1 MWRNYCKGG
10 VEFESVPTKVAT
22 EDLPPVQEEPNNTQ
36 KTLEEPN
43 SNASRGPQA
52 VLAPRKKKTTLKPTM
67 QPNMFEKGSCVERP
81 APQLPSTDG
90 IEYPRAAAWSSST
103 VRELL
108 RDAKG
113 RQLFH
118 CFLHEAL
125 AEENLLF
132 VDSIEKYKKMTDSE
146 EKSKFIKEFLGQL
159 SPGINISSVAM
170 KAIQKQAD
178 NPNPDSKCFDQGAK
192 EVYKLLE
199 NDQFPRFRRSDV
211 YLKYL
216 EALLPRSYAERW
228 ETNFQALLGNQ
239 IGRHYFR
246 RFLREIHAEENL
258 KFWEAVVEFHTQ
270 PDRSVAMQNMARSI
284 FQEYFTE
291 GTSNEI
297 FLPYGMREMIAR
309 RVKNKEVDMTLFD
322 GATKHI
328 EEILKNDPYVRF
340 LQSKEYRDLLDRL
353 N

>member
-1 MWRNYCKGG
+1 
-10 VEFESVPTKVAT
+10 
-22 EDLPPVQEEPNNTQ
+22 
-36 KTLEEPN
+36 
-43 SNASRGPQA
+43 
-52 VLAPRKKKTTLKPTM
+52 
-67 QPNMFEKGSCVERP
+67 
-81 APQLPSTDG
+81 
-90 IEYPRAAAWSSST
+90 
-103 VRELL
+103 
-108 RDAKG
+108 
-113 RQLFH
+113 
-118 CFLHEAL
+118 
-125 AEENLLF
+125 
-132 VDSIEKYKKMTDSE
+132 MTDPA
-146 EKSKFIKEFLGQL
+146 EKSKFIKDFFVHI

-170 KAIQKQAD
+170 KAIQQQEGKAD
-178 NPNPDSKCFDQGAK
+178 PDSKCFDQGSK
-192 EVYKLLE
+192 EVTKLLE

-291 GTSNEI
+291 GTPNEI

-309 RVKNKEVDMTLFD
+309 KVKNKEVDMTLFD

-353 N
+353 K